1 VKASAW
7 KWMAIAFIVLSVI
20 MASFAWTY
28 YSKYNYERSAAQWSA
43 GGWNEALSLL
53 NLENETTLVN
63 DQTVSE
69 PPGSAY
75 EFSFTIQYAGYIE
88 VIVSSS
94 TSPSTYVQVIG
105 KYYPLWV
112 ASNTGWTYGSGQM
125 QVGYGGTVYFPVVP
139 GSVAVYIWNNN
150 ANSGATE
157 TVTII
162 YYS

>member
-1 VKASAW
+1 MKTSI
-7 KWMAIAFIVLSVI
+7 WMWVAIAFIVLSVI
-20 MASFAWTY
+20 MASLAWTY
-28 YSKYNYERSAAQWSA
+28 YSKYNSMASAAQWSA

-53 NLENETTLVN
+53 HLENETILVN

-75 EFSFTIQYAGYIE
+75 EFDFTIQYAGYIE

-94 TSPSTYVQVIG
+94 TSPSTTVQVIG
-105 KYYPLWV
+105 KYYPFW
-112 ASNTGWTYGSGQM
+112 AAPNTGWTYGSGQM

-139 GSVAVYIWNNN
+139 GSVAVYIRNNN